1 VAENRRLDQAEKL
14 LRQVPTTKRPLD
26 QRLLVAAALTT
37 VMTSPPIVVGGTA
50 EEYWTRDEYHPTDLD
65 LIPGPSSAD
74 QEAFRKLGFKKE
86 GRHWVRE
93 DFPIATEFPHDES
106 FEVRRTFDQKVDD
119 VIVKVIGV
127 DDLYLD
133 RLGQSTATE
142 NIRDQ
147 HFASLLAV
155 AVTNWDKLDWGYVDK
170 RIAET
175 AELRPA
181 LGKSMRIMDRRCRR
195 AARNAL
201 ARRRAELL

>member
-26 QRLLVAAALTT
+26 QRLLVAAAFST

-50 EEYWTRDEYHPTDLD
+50 EEYWTRDQYHPTDLD

-86 GRHWVRE
+86 GRHWVRQ

-106 FEVRRTFDQKVDD
+106 FEVRRTFDEKIDG

-133 RLGQSTATE
+133 RLSQSTATE
-142 NIRDQ
+142 NVRDQ

-155 AVTNWDKLDWGYVDK
+155 AVTNWDKLDWRYIDT
-170 RIAET
+170 RIAEI
-175 AELRPA
+175 ARVKPA
-181 LGKSMRIMDRRCRR
+181 LGASMRTMHRRCRR

-201 ARRRAELL
+201 ARRRAQLL